1 MVTGSIPTEKLP
13 QKSHDVPTKTR
24 RTLVRNVLGS
34 EENMPSTSSDMMHE
48 FESLEEYPNIED
60 LRIQLNT
67 EVLLPW
73 TVETDE
79 TTPESQDMHFR
90 LHDGVH
96 NIAKYTVVLNP
107 AMEFTVF
114 AFNWPI
120 PDTHIIYSERK
131 RRLRGA
137 EDCKALLELVAN
149 SKLCDGLPQDEIT
162 KSVVVDPTSDID
174 LSGFPESTV
183 VRHSIPKCISGN
195 NFQASVSFRSPR
207 CEVAIVT
214 DSPTDQ
220 PCNPCAKTLSTIEKA
235 AKRKKKTTSIPA
247 KSKAPLTSC
256 SSEKLV
262 ATVKASRLEC
272 KQLEGRIKELEAKIK
287 DDGVGISGSL
297 ENDILKIM
305 GGQNLEATPH
315 MKFFWE
321 QQMKLLQSEKFGRRY
336 HPQIIRFALSLHGKS
351 PAAYRELRDS
361 GALILPSERVLRD
374 YKNYFKPK
382 AGLNIENIDHLQKK
396 ASSLSGMQRY
406 VVVVMDEMKIQ
417 SNLVFDKH
425 SGDLIGFVDLGDPMT
440 NYASLGDEDVIAT
453 HALAFL
459 VRGMCSDLKHVIAY
473 YFTENVTSYQLMSL
487 FWKVIGV
494 LELSVNLWVC
504 AAVNDGASPNRK
516 FFDLHAKYVSNLHLD
531 VVHKVQNIFATS
543 RFIYFFA
550 DACHLIKTT
559 RNCLYNSGS
568 GSHSR
573 YMWNNGNHLLF
584 RHIAD
589 LFYSDQEFSLHT
601 LPKVSLD
608 HIVLTSYSKMKV
620 KLATQV
626 LSRSVAVA
634 LEESGKEDVLGTAQF
649 CRMMNDFFDC
659 TNVRSLTEHTRKRN
673 HLIKPYETPDD
684 ERFSWLKDVFL
695 KYLEDWRV
703 STMQREGNYS
713 ADDRVKM
720 FLSLQT
726 YKGLK
731 ISVHSHIEA
740 IQFLL
745 AEGFQYVLS
754 ERFMQDVLEDYF
766 GHQRAKGGHSDN
778 PTAQQFGYND
788 LTIAAQRDIAPV
800 IRGNVGGRYEKKKW
814 YQVSDEPVKKRRK
827 PKK

>member
-1 MVTGSIPTEKLP
+1 M
-13 QKSHDVPTKTR
+13 
-24 RTLVRNVLGS
+24 
-34 EENMPSTSSDMMHE
+34 
-48 FESLEEYPNIED
+48 
-60 LRIQLNT
+60 
-67 EVLLPW
+67 
-73 TVETDE
+73 
-79 TTPESQDMHFR
+79 
-90 LHDGVH
+90 
-96 NIAKYTVVLNP
+96 
-107 AMEFTVF
+107 
-114 AFNWPI
+114 
-120 PDTHIIYSERK
+120 
-131 RRLRGA
+131 
-137 EDCKALLELVAN
+137 
-149 SKLCDGLPQDEIT
+149 
-162 KSVVVDPTSDID
+162 
-174 LSGFPESTV
+174 
-183 VRHSIPKCISGN
+183 
-195 NFQASVSFRSPR
+195 
-207 CEVAIVT
+207 
-214 DSPTDQ
+214 
-220 PCNPCAKTLSTIEKA
+220 
-235 AKRKKKTTSIPA
+235 
-247 KSKAPLTSC
+247 
-256 SSEKLV
+256 
-262 ATVKASRLEC
+262 KASRLEC

-396 ASSLSGMQRY
+396 ASSLSGIQRY

-425 SGDLIGFVDLGDPMT
+425 SGDLIGFVDLGDPIT

-504 AAVNDGASPNRK
+504 AAVNDVASPNRK

-634 LEESGKEDVLGTAQF
+634 LEESGKEDVSGTAQF

>member
-1 MVTGSIPTEKLP
+1 M
-13 QKSHDVPTKTR
+13 
-24 RTLVRNVLGS
+24 
-34 EENMPSTSSDMMHE
+34 
-48 FESLEEYPNIED
+48 
-60 LRIQLNT
+60 
-67 EVLLPW
+67 
-73 TVETDE
+73 
-79 TTPESQDMHFR
+79 
-90 LHDGVH
+90 
-96 NIAKYTVVLNP
+96 
-107 AMEFTVF
+107 
-114 AFNWPI
+114 
-120 PDTHIIYSERK
+120 
-131 RRLRGA
+131 
-137 EDCKALLELVAN
+137 
-149 SKLCDGLPQDEIT
+149 
-162 KSVVVDPTSDID
+162 
-174 LSGFPESTV
+174 
-183 VRHSIPKCISGN
+183 
-195 NFQASVSFRSPR
+195 
-207 CEVAIVT
+207 
-214 DSPTDQ
+214 
-220 PCNPCAKTLSTIEKA
+220 
-235 AKRKKKTTSIPA
+235 
-247 KSKAPLTSC
+247 
-256 SSEKLV
+256 
-262 ATVKASRLEC
+262 KASRLEC
-272 KQLEGRIKELEAKIK
+272 KQLEGRIKELEAKIN

-336 HPQIIRFALSLHGKS
+336 HPQIIRFALSLHRKS

-396 ASSLSGMQRY
+396 ASSLSGIQRY

-601 LPKVSLD
+601 LPKLSLD

-634 LEESGKEDVLGTAQF
+634 LEESGKEDVSGTAQL

-713 ADDRVKM
+713 ADDRGKM